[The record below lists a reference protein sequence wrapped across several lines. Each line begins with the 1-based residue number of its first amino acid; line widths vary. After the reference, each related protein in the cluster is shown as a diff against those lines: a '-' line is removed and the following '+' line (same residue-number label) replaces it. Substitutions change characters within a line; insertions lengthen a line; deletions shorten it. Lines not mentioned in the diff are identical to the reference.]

1 MRQEDEMEVTKV
13 IFNGAD
19 DAQVNWGGNDDP
31 RQLLTVKEFPDKKF
45 NSVSFTVVRQPQPT
59 TLTDELCA
67 RINRFQDLCS
77 WGPKESRNQLIGDI
91 REAVR
96 GVLSRRTARPE
107 ENGPCSVCGDSDG
120 KGFCPTHNPH
130 PTTLT
135 DKEIVYAAAEEA
147 QEPQETPKP
156 VMLDPLISA
165 LMAIRDHG
173 EYQGLSDPIAI
184 SEMAI
189 GRRSAKRIENTKTD
203 PSPRTDVI
211 GRMMAAFMNIQ
222 YEAFMRHQLTAPSG
236 NMGAAYKV
244 ATAGM
249 VTLDAVRESLQEVLR
264 SNHVGINCS
273 QDITDELCARL
284 TAPSKPVERVMVK
297 QSGPSWIVVLD
308 GKWWATL
315 ETEYK
320 AQASAAGLR
329 AELAK
334 EQK

>member
-1 MRQEDEMEVTKV
+1 MMLENAWYEQDVLSHSEMAKCLNAALKDV
-13 IFNGAD
+13 
-19 DAQVNWGGNDDP
+19 P
-31 RQLLTVKEFPDKKF
+31 
-45 NSVSFTVVRQPQPT
+45 QPQMNAV
-59 TLTDELCA
+59 TDQQKIIENILLRLNNRLIELKPDCDDSITGFNDA
-67 RINRFQDLCS
+67 M
-77 WGPKESRNQLIGDI
+77 DI
-91 REAVR
+91 VR
-96 GVLSRRTARPE
+96 DALHDHPIVYSRRTARPE

-135 DKEIVYAAAEEA
+135 DKEIVYAAA
-147 QEPQETPKP
+147 
-156 VMLDPLISA
+156 
-165 LMAIRDHG
+165 
-173 EYQGLSDPIAI
+173 
-184 SEMAI
+184 
-189 GRRSAKRIENTKTD
+189 
-203 PSPRTDVI
+203 
-211 GRMMAAFMNIQ
+211 
-222 YEAFMRHQLTAPSG
+222 EAFMRHQLTAPSG

-284 TAPSKPVERVMVK
+284 TAPRKPVERVIVE
-297 QSGPSWIVVLD
+297 QSGQSWIVVLD

-315 ETEYK
+315 DTEYK
-320 AQASAAGLR
+320 AQASAAGLC

>member
-59 TLTDELCA
+59 TLTDEVCA

-96 GVLSRRTARPE
+96 GVLSRRIAQPQT
-107 ENGPCSVCGDSDG
+107 NGPCSVCGDSDG
-120 KGFCPTHNPH
+120 KGFCPTHSPQK
-130 PTTLT
+130 TALT
-135 DKEIVYAAAEEA
+135 DQEIAYATGEEA
-147 QEPQETPKP
+147 PEPQETPKP

-165 LMAIRDHG
+165 LMAIRDHR

-184 SEMAI
+184 AEMAI
-189 GRRSAKRIENTKTD
+189 GRRAAKRIENTQTD
-203 PSPRTDVI
+203 PCPRT
-211 GRMMAAFMNIQ
+211 
-222 YEAFMRHQLTAPSG
+222 
-236 NMGAAYKV
+236 KV

-284 TAPSKPVERVMVK
+284 TAPRKPVERVIVE
-297 QSGPSWIVVLD
+297 QSGQSWIVVLD

-315 ETEYK
+315 DTEYK
-320 AQASAAGLR
+320 AQASAAGLC